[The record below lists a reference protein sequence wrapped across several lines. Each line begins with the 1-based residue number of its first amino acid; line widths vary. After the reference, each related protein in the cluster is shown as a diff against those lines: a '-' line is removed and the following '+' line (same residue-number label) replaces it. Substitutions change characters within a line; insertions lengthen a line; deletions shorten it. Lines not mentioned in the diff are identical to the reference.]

1 MLDVEK
7 NTIDFFAEISTEL
20 GAPRMLSVET
30 GGIIFGLDLDPNT
43 TRQIYPRALY
53 KVVNSNVVVVINF

>member
-1 MLDVEK
+1 MVAPTMLNV
-7 NTIDFFAEISTEL
+7 
-20 GAPRMLSVET
+20 GA
-30 GGIIFGLDLDPNT
+30 GGIIFGLDLNPNT